1 MNDTD
6 TLDRITHTAT
16 TRALVADNLREIIDG
31 LQAQV
36 RTLADENARLRTS
49 LADMQE
55 CAARLAIRL
64 EALA

>member
-1 MNDTD
+1 MNDTE
-6 TLDRITHTAT
+6 TLDRITHTT
-16 TRALVADNLREIIDG
+16 TARALVADNLREIIDG

-36 RTLADENARLRTS
+36 RALSEENARLRTS

-64 EALA
+64 EAQA